1 MDKIS
6 TERNIETVNPD
17 FDITKCKTPEEI
29 NAVLSQMASEANKS
43 VAYALKAQI
52 QVVKYISSPELY
64 GSTFDLFF
72 KNLSNAIKTADDE
85 EEIEIKGQA
94 SLMLHNLIFFMWA
107 KIRWECD
114 VNRSEGEKLLL
125 SATHDLSE
133 SILSLCAMYYGGA
146 ASIAVKA
153 EAVQSLE
160 KVFFTQDES
169 GDSWFEKAGRW
180 LFKSI
185 RTKEKKREFHDSLDL
200 LAKKLV
206 NNYEIIGKNNL
217 IAGIYENHYQGLL
230 EHHSEEWEPYLDKAA
245 EYKEKAWKIPCY
257 IVGIGAA
264 AGTVI
269 WLIRLIV
276 RWIKSWFAETSQ
288 GWAQTQWMWTGI
300 ILGGLSLI
308 ISIICIVVWLINR
321 KKANDVFNSYC
332 KYYDGIVDLF
342 RE

>member
-6 TERNIETVNPD
+6 TERNIETVNSEL
-17 FDITKCKTPEEI
+17 DITKCKTPEEI

-43 VAYALKAQI
+43 VAHALKAQI

-72 KNLSNAIKTADDE
+72 KNLSNAIKTADEDE
-85 EEIEIKGQA
+85 EIAIKEQA
-94 SLMLHNLIFFMWA
+94 GLMLNNLIFFMNA
-107 KIRWECD
+107 KIKWEVD
-114 VNRSEGEKLLL
+114 ANHSEGEKLLL
-125 SATHDLSE
+125 NATHDLSE

-153 EAVQSLE
+153 AAVQNLE
-160 KVFFTQDES
+160 KVFFTPDES
-169 GDSWFEKAGRW
+169 GDSWLKKAGRL

-185 RTKEKKREFHDSLDL
+185 RTKEKSNEFYASLDL

-217 IAGIYENHYQGLL
+217 IAGIYENYCQGLL
-230 EHHSEEWEPYLDKAA
+230 EHHSEEWKPYLNKAT
-245 EYKEKAWKIPCY
+245 EYKEKAWKIPC
-257 IVGIGAA
+257 IVIGIGAVG
-264 AGTVI
+264 GTVI

-276 RWIKSWFAETSQ
+276 RWIKSWFAEVSQ
-288 GWAQTQWMWTGI
+288 GWAQTQWMWIGI
-300 ILGGLSLI
+300 IFGGLSMI
-308 ISIICIVVWLINR
+308 ISIICIVVWLVNR

-342 RE
+342 KE